1 MKVKRIIWLLVF
13 PLIFANCDD
22 EATEDLVGCMDELAS
37 NYNEEAVQEGDCSFD
52 PAVVLVSSQWIIE
65 SATAEFSGTTIN
77 LLDLTEAIPVCTH
90 DNLFLFSDS
99 NEVTMEDNL
108 VLCEDGEESV
118 LDLSGS
124 WHIEEDVLTIEN
136 GVEVYVLS
144 IYNLTNTSMDLR
156 FDYNLDLNGTL
167 FPIPANIRFISNP
180 L

>member
-22 EATEDLVGCMDELAS
+22 EVSEDLVGCMDELAT
-37 NYNEEAVQEGDCSFD
+37 NYNQEAVQEGICSYD
-52 PAVVLVSSQWIIE
+52 PAVVLMSNQWIIE

-90 DNLFLFSDS
+90 DNLFLFTDS

-108 VLCEDGEESV
+108 DLCEDGEESV

-124 WHIEEDVLTIEN
+124 WLIEEDVLTIEN
-136 GVEVYVLS
+136 GAEVYVLS
-144 IYNLTNTSMDLR
+144 IYNLTNTSMDLL
-156 FDYNLDLNGTL
+156 FNYNLDLNGTL
-167 FPIPANIRFISNP
+167 FPIPANIKFVANQ
-180 L
+180 

>member
-22 EATEDLVGCMDELAS
+22 EVSEDLVGCMDELAT
-37 NYNEEAVQEGDCSFD
+37 NYNQEAVQEGYCSYD
-52 PAVVLVSSQWIIE
+52 PADVLMSNQWIIE

-90 DNLFLFSDS
+90 DNLFLFTDG

-124 WHIEEDVLTIEN
+124 WLIEEDVLTIEN
-136 GVEVYVLS
+136 GAEVYVLS
-144 IYNLTNTSMDLR
+144 IYNLTNTSMDLL
-156 FDYNLDLNGTL
+156 FNYNLDLNGTL
-167 FPIPANIRFISNP
+167 FPIPANIKFVANQ
-180 L
+180 

>member
-1 MKVKRIIWLLVF
+1 
-13 PLIFANCDD
+13 
-22 EATEDLVGCMDELAS
+22 
-37 NYNEEAVQEGDCSFD
+37 
-52 PAVVLVSSQWIIE
+52 
-65 SATAEFSGTTIN
+65 
-77 LLDLTEAIPVCTH
+77 
-90 DNLFLFSDS
+90 
-99 NEVTMEDNL
+99 MEDNL